1 MTQPVIA
8 PGATIGIL
16 GGGQLGRMLAMAAAQ
31 LGYRSHIFDPDPAA
45 PAFDVCA
52 ARTVA
57 DYGDQEALSRFAA
70 SVDVVT
76 FEFENVPVSALARL
90 EAHNPA
96 RPCSTALATAQDRL
110 SEKRFVQDAGMPV
123 GRFADI
129 ASAEVLALQMQDF
142 GRSILKTRRFGY
154 DGKGQI
160 RLAPGDDPSAAWVA
174 LGGQPAI
181 LEALVPFDAEVSVI
195 VARGLDGAEVTY
207 GPIENTHRNGILDLS
222 RVPARVPPAAAEAA
236 LAHTRTIADRLGYIG
251 VLAVEWFVVSEGVL
265 FNEIAPRVH
274 NSGHWTIEGAV
285 TSQFENHIRAIC
297 GLPLGDPSPLGTVD
311 MRNLIGD
318 DAHDWGAILGDPQ
331 THLHLYGKHEAR
343 PGRKMGHVTKV
354 YR

>member
-31 LGYRSHIFDPDPAA
+31 LGYRCHIFDPDPAA

-57 DYGDQEALSRFAA
+57 DYGDPEALGRFAA

-76 FEFENVPVSALARL
+76 FEFENVPVAALARL
-90 EAHNPA
+90 EAHNPT
-96 RPCSTALATAQDRL
+96 RPCSRALATAQDRL
-110 SEKRFVQDAGMPV
+110 SEKRFVQAAGLPV
-123 GRFADI
+123 SRFAGI
-129 ASAEVLALQMQDF
+129 ASAEDLAAALGDF
-142 GRSILKTRRFGY
+142 GPSILKTRRFGY
-154 DGKGQI
+154 DGKGQV
-160 RLAPGDDPSAAWVA
+160 RLAPGDDPAVAWAAI
-174 LGGQPAI
+174 GGQPAI
-181 LEALVPFDAEVSVI
+181 LEALVPFDTEVSVI
-195 VARGLDGAEVTY
+195 VARGLDGAEVAY
-207 GPIENTHRNGILDLS
+207 GPVENTHRNGILDVS
-222 RVPARVPPAAAEAA
+222 RVPAQVSAAAADAA
-236 LAHTRTIADRLGYIG
+236 LAHTQTIADQLGYVG
-251 VLAVEWFVVSEGVL
+251 VLAVEWFVVGDQVL

-297 GLPLGDPSPLGTVD
+297 GLPLGDPSPVAAVD
-311 MRNLIGD
+311 MRNLIGEE
-318 DAHDWGAILGDPQ
+318 AHDWAAILRDPQ
-331 THLHLYGKHEAR
+331 NHLHLYGKHEAR

-354 YR
+354 RR